1 MTVRISS
8 VLPSF
13 LTNSVTQSKELTLQ
27 ILPDVEALRAYC
39 LQNDLVDPHYRMIK
53 APPALPKLPEE
64 ALILLKAAL
73 SASID
78 LSPDMHISHERLI
91 LFLCGTLKEFSC
103 TFLLRGSKAAEL
115 LDPLALFCA
124 WHHLSVSERNRPVAH
139 DTDWYCR
146 FEAQPPESRMQSIRT
161 AIFKA
166 LPTNTTHHQI
176 QIPEQ
181 SNLVKT
187 AQPFVLASIGK
198 DAKAD
203 FAIGQLQHAYL
214 FLRDAFAIEMD
225 GTIDPSPY
233 FWQAVTDHALGI
245 VRLEKRHELDF
256 YAFMAALEQRCKGAV
271 IVEEETTLQNIL
283 RSFPDLTAYE
293 LDRALKKRI
302 RDHQIEPFC
311 FLLTV
316 LEEMAQERPELA
328 EEVWKN
334 CLPFI
339 KSLPQER
346 LHPLSRDFIWHAQ
359 KNSFQEMHTV
369 LQQFSLNYPF
379 TPRPHF
385 FHSAIN
391 SELLRAMEVKVL
403 LFELRQ
409 RPYPVKA
416 FLRLVDLFLD
426 GKLGD
431 REKKMFQELIH
442 VHSVYALVPIEL
454 LRELLKTPDRL
465 KDFSI
470 DDPLIVFK
478 KCAADLQIEILC
490 SPLWRGYFVTN
501 FQAQQFLRLISSYS
515 LIKTLKILQNP
526 LYLRHVQD
534 HLLEFLRDH
543 VENLNKLKPGLQA
556 ELFQVLFRFFLLQP
570 QTGETMICGEAF
582 NPCTRLKGFK
592 APLMEH
598 SQALL
603 KAFSE
608 TSAFVPLLQAH
619 QTHQLPIPTD
629 IFDASMPL
637 ANSIEL
643 AVIAPTQ
650 YIEPLLKRCAKQPAF
665 SASHMDR
672 FTPLVTDPTMMHRC
686 EIHGSLQLKA
696 AHLLLQVKGKEALS
710 IQIVAQLQVA
720 DPDELRPFLD
730 DLLKVIQDLPSF
742 EEKDW
747 SATLKLIEAY
757 FQRSS
762 RENQVSIAAQ
772 MQSCPYINF
781 RGYGYLWEYLI
792 LEKKEDTSA
801 EELLH
806 LFDGALMISMAH
818 QSLLCTT
825 LANSGLIRRT
835 WSDPRVIER
844 IYDLF
849 EVEFQEAMQEEAHDQ
864 MCQIFIRYMSIQ
876 GKAFLNT
883 GNIPLRLIGS
893 LAGCCGTLYIAEH
906 FQPLLNLFYII
917 LTSFQLNGRDYP
929 QKEFDPHRLYAELRE
944 DNLKTQAS
952 CEESAAIRF
961 LCTFFFFCTHQ
972 GFQIQKK
979 ARFLFKCYYQFLK
992 VYLKHNPSPEGK
1004 DIYLLFIGWIL
1015 NEDRPIAE
1023 PDINIYLS
1031 KLILLGNQAGY
1042 LSPEDLTLYQLLALQ
1057 PTTTNVCKESEILNQ
1072 ITALSA
1078 ATNADLST
1086 RFLRL
1091 LNLIQFLITHGSKPS
1106 KDLIQD
1112 HLYGI
1117 IESFSHFS
1125 ALELLPHS
1133 LQIFVQMKAAVLALS
1148 KLNYQIPMD
1157 IPRQLAIIAKRIES
1171 LPKML

>member
-8 VLPSF
+8 VLPSY
-13 LTNSVTQSKELTLQ
+13 LSSPATQSEALPQQ
-27 ILPDVEALRAYC
+27 ILSDVEALRAYC
-39 LQNDLVDPHYRMIK
+39 LQNDLVDSHYRLIK
-53 APPALPKLPEE
+53 VPSALPKLSEE
-64 ALILLKAAL
+64 ALIPLKATL

-124 WHHLSVSERNRPVAH
+124 QHNLSISERNRPVAH

-146 FEAQPPESRMQSIRT
+146 IDEQPAEARMQSIRA

-166 LPTNTTHHQI
+166 LPANTTHHQI
-176 QIPEQ
+176 RIPEE

-187 AQPFVLASIGK
+187 AQAFVLASIGK

-203 FAIGQLQHAYL
+203 FAVGQLQHAYL

-225 GTIDPSPY
+225 GTIDPAPY

-283 RSFPDLTAYE
+283 RAFPELTAYE
-293 LDRALKKRI
+293 LDRVLKKRI

-346 LHPLSRDFIWHAQ
+346 LHPLSRDFLWHAQ
-359 KNSFQEMHTV
+359 KNSFQEMHAV
-369 LQQFSLNYPF
+369 LEQFLVIYPF
-379 TPRPHF
+379 TPRHHF

-391 SELLRAMEVKVL
+391 SELLRAIEVKVL
-403 LFELRQ
+403 LFELGQ
-409 RPYPVKA
+409 RPYSIKA
-416 FLRLVDLFLD
+416 FLRLVDLFLE
-426 GKLGD
+426 GKLVD
-431 REKKMFQELIH
+431 REKKMFQGLLH
-442 VHSVYALVPIEL
+442 LNSAYALVPIEL

-465 KDFSI
+465 KAFSI

-478 KCAADLQIEILC
+478 KCAVDLQIEILS

-501 FQAQQFLRLISSYS
+501 FQAKPFLRLISPYP
-515 LIKTLKILQNP
+515 LLKVLKILQES
-526 LYLRHVQD
+526 LYLYHVQD
-534 HLLEFLRDH
+534 QLLEFLSEH
-543 VENLNKLKPGLQA
+543 VENLSKLKPGLQA

-582 NPCTRLKGFK
+582 HPCMRLKGLT

-603 KAFSE
+603 RTFSE

-619 QTHQLPIPTD
+619 QIHQLPIPTD
-629 IFDASMPL
+629 IFSAPMPL
-637 ANSIEL
+637 ENSIQL
-643 AVIAPTQ
+643 ALSAPAQ
-650 YIEPLLKRCAKQPAF
+650 QIEPLLKRCAKQPAF
-665 SASHMDR
+665 NATHIER
-672 FTPLVTDPTMMHRC
+672 LTPLVTDPALMRRC

-696 AHLLLQVKGKEALS
+696 AHLLLHVKGKEALS
-710 IQIVAQLQVA
+710 IQIVAQLQGA

-730 DLLKVIQDLPSF
+730 DLLKVIQDLPPL

-757 FQRSS
+757 FQRSA
-762 RENQVSIAAQ
+762 REDQVYIAAQ

-781 RGYGYLWEYLI
+781 RGCGYLWEYLI
-792 LEKKEDTSA
+792 LEMKEDTSA

-806 LFDGALMISMAH
+806 LFDGVWMISIAH

-825 LANSGLIRRT
+825 LAKSGLIRRT

-844 IYDLF
+844 IYNLF
-849 EVEFQEAMQEEAHDQ
+849 EIEFQEAMQENAHDQ

-876 GKAFLNT
+876 GQAFLNT
-883 GNIPLRLIGS
+883 DNIPLRLIGL
-893 LAGCCGTLYIAEH
+893 LAGCCGTLFIAEH
-906 FQPLLNLFYII
+906 FQSLLNIFYIV
-917 LTSFQLNGRDYP
+917 LTGFQLNGRDFP
-929 QKEFDPHRLYAELRE
+929 QKEFDPHLLFAQLRRE
-944 DNLKTQAS
+944 NLKPQATS
-952 CEESAAIRF
+952 EESAIIRF

-972 GFQIQKK
+972 GFQTQKK
-979 ARFLFKCYYQFLK
+979 ARFLFQCYFQFLK
-992 VYLKHNPSPEGK
+992 VYLKHNPSPEGR
-1004 DIYLLFIGWIL
+1004 DIYLLFIGWIM
-1015 NEDRPIAE
+1015 NEDRAIAE
-1023 PDINIYLS
+1023 PDMNTYLS
-1031 KLILLGNQAGY
+1031 KLILLGDQAGY
-1042 LSPEDLTLYQLLALQ
+1042 LSPEELTLYQLLALQ
-1057 PTTTNVCKESEILNQ
+1057 PTTTNACKEAEILNQ
-1072 ITALSA
+1072 ITALST

-1091 LNLIQFLITHGSKPS
+1091 LNMIQFLITHGSKPS
-1106 KDLIQD
+1106 KDLIQE

-1117 IESFSHFS
+1117 IESFAFFS
-1125 ALELLPHS
+1125 TRELLPHS
-1133 LQIFVQMKAAVLALS
+1133 LQIFVLMKAAVLALS
-1148 KLNYQIPMD
+1148 QLNYQIPMD
-1157 IPRQLAIIAKRIES
+1157 IPRKLAFIAKQIKAP
-1171 LPKML
+1171 PKTS